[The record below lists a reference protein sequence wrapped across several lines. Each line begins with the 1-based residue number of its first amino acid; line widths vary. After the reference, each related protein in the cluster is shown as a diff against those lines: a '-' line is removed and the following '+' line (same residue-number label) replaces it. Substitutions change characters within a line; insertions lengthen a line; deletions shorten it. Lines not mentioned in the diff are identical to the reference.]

1 MDRTALAGMTS
12 PELLRQDAERY
23 RKLLSLGI
31 PDEKAEAALH
41 ELIAKCEAD
50 AEALEAAAK
59 APPET

>member
-1 MDRTALAGMTS
+1 MTS